1 MCEFSPLDTVCLTQL
16 LCSRIHTYSRWA
28 VLVKGRSDF
37 RNQFLQSFLSITS
50 FGFPLLFGIVY
61 QTCFWQPPCY
71 SFLKKWVLVCKELLT
86 LSIPF
91 MRKRRTA
98 NKLYCKIH
106 MLKCLEFW
114 KKLFYKLT
122 FSWNNLDIT
131 KLINWRQ
138 PNKNLL
144 SKFWNWVC
152 YHIGI
157 YIFHIIIYNSC

>member
-1 MCEFSPLDTVCLTQL
+1 MFSSFLQKFAKDSWVGWLVVFVIVLVIEFDFWFFAFPSSSPVKQKLHLCASFPLDTVCLTQL
-16 LCSRIHTYSRWA
+16 LCPRIHRYSRWA

-50 FGFPLLFGIVY
+50 FGFPLLFRIVY
-61 QTCFWQPPCY
+61 QMCFWQPPCY

-106 MLKCLEFW
+106 MLNV
-114 KKLFYKLT
+114 
-122 FSWNNLDIT
+122 SWIL
-131 KLINWRQ
+131 KE
-138 PNKNLL
+138 
-144 SKFWNWVC
+144 
-152 YHIGI
+152 
-157 YIFHIIIYNSC
+157 IIL